1 MQTRRKKTKEEIE
14 KLKKRNQNKKDARE
28 HIKNAPKV
36 SNIIDAIMKPK
47 KKEDDEEKNET

>member
-1 MQTRRKKTKEEIE
+1 MKTRRKKTKEEIE

-36 SNIIDAIMKPK
+36 TSLSDAIMKPK
-47 KKEDDEEKNET
+47 KKEETDEEN